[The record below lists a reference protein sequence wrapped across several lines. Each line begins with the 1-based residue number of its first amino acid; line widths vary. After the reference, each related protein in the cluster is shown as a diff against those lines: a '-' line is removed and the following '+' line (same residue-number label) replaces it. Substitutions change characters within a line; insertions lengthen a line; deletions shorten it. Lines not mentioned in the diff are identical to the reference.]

1 MKALITGAAGF
12 IGSNLVDH
20 LIDLGWD
27 VVGIDNESSLAHDQF
42 YYNPKASYVP
52 KEEADISTDKPWK
65 ALANEKFDY
74 VFHMGAE
81 CRIQQCIENPALC
94 ISTNV
99 LGTVKTLDYAARVGA
114 KRLVMSS
121 TSSIYAGCDHMVDE
135 NEEPICINP
144 YASTKLAGEVFC
156 KQYSMTTELDTVILR
171 YFNVY
176 GERQPVRGSYAPVIG
191 VFQRQL
197 RDRQAFTIVGD
208 GEQRRDFVHVKDI
221 ARANVLA
228 AQEHDYSGG
237 NMNAEVF
244 NIGTGFN
251 YSVNQ
256 VANMISETNNRINLP
271 ARDGEARITLCDWSK
286 ANNWLRWQ
294 PTIKLED
301 WIIQQKEHH
310 VLTEQ

>member
-1 MKALITGAAGF
+1 MRALVTGAAGF

-52 KEEADISTDKPWK
+52 KEEADISTEKPWK

-99 LGTVKTLDYAARVGA
+99 LGTVRTLEYAAKVGA
-114 KRLVMSS
+114 KRLVFSS
-121 TSSIYAGCDHMVDE
+121 TSSIYAGCDYMADE

-144 YASTKLAGEVFC
+144 YASTKMAGEVFC

-176 GERQPVRGSYAPVIG
+176 GKRQPVRGSYAPVIG

-197 RDRQAFTIVGD
+197 AEKTAFTIVGD
-208 GEQRRDFVHVKDI
+208 GEQRRDFVHVKDVCT
-221 ARANVLA
+221 ANVLA
-228 AQEHDYSGG
+228 ATTEEFAKRC
-237 NMNAEVF
+237 NAEVF
-244 NIGTGFN
+244 NIGTGKN

-256 VANMISETNNRINLP
+256 VADMISSTHNRINLP
-271 ARDGEARITLCDWSK
+271 ARYGEARTTLCDWGK
-286 ANNWLRWQ
+286 AQNWLGWSPQ
-294 PTIKLED
+294 IQLSD
-301 WIIQQKEHH
+301 WLSVDKAA
-310 VLTEQ
+310 V

>member
-20 LIDLGWD
+20 LIGIGWD

-52 KEEADISTDKPWK
+52 KEQADISTEKPWK
-65 ALANEKFDY
+65 SLANEKFDY

-94 ISTNV
+94 ISTNI
-99 LGTVKTLDYAARVGA
+99 LGTVNTLDYAAKNGV
-114 KRLVMSS
+114 KRFVMSS
-121 TSSIYAGCDHMVDE
+121 TSSVYSGCDYMADE

-144 YASTKLAGEVFC
+144 YSSTKLSGEVFC

-176 GERQPVRGSYAPVIG
+176 GERHTVRGSYAPVIG

-197 RDRQAFTIVGD
+197 KDNSAFTIVGD
-208 GEQRRDFVHVKDI
+208 GEQRRDFVHVLDVAK
-221 ARANVLA
+221 ANVLA
-228 AQEHDYSGG
+228 AQNSII
-237 NMNAEVF
+237 NNRLNAEVF
-244 NIGTGFN
+244 NIGTGVN
-251 YSVNQ
+251 YSVNE
-256 VANMISETNNRINLP
+256 VADLISTKNTRVNLP
-271 ARDGEARITLCDWSK
+271 SRSGETRITLCDYRKARDWLGWS
-286 ANNWLRWQ
+286 
-294 PTIKLED
+294 PSIKLSD
-301 WIIQQKEHH
+301 WIVSVDNMLI
-310 VLTEQ
+310 

>member
-1 MKALITGAAGF
+1 MSNTSCLVTGAAGF

-20 LIDLGWD
+20 LIEIGWD

-65 ALANEKFDY
+65 ALANQKFDY

-99 LGTVKTLDYAARVGA
+99 LGTVNTLDYAAKIGA
-114 KRLVMSS
+114 KRFVMSS
-121 TSSIYAGCDHMVDE
+121 TSSIYAGCDYMADE
-135 NEEPICINP
+135 NEEPICLNP

-156 KQYSMTTELDTVILR
+156 KQYSMTTKMDTVILR

-176 GERQPVRGSYAPVIG
+176 GERQPIRGSYAPVIG

-197 RDRQAFTIVGD
+197 KDKTPFTIVGD
-208 GEQRRDFVHVKDI
+208 GEQRRDFVHVSDI

-228 AQEHDYSGG
+228 AKNEIV
-237 NMNAEVF
+237 NNRLNAEVF
-244 NIGTGFN
+244 NIGTGVN

-256 VANMISETNNRINLP
+256 VAQMVSASHNKIMLP
-271 ARDGEARITLCDWSK
+271 PRDGEARITLCDWSK
-286 ANNWLRWQ
+286 ASNWLGWEPKVQ
-294 PTIKLED
+294 LTD
-301 WIIQQKEHH
+301 WLSVDK
-310 VLTEQ
+310 VSV